1 MICMNWQLEPVSKK
15 NYESLFSVFMSVN
28 YVIVAWNNV
37 VKFAL
42 EIFPCSRV
50 FVS

>member
-1 MICMNWQLEPVSKK
+1 MNWQLEPVSKK
-15 NYESLFSVFMSVN
+15 IMKACFRCSCH
-28 YVIVAWNNV
+28 VIVAWNNV